1 MPLQAPNLD
10 DRRFADILA
19 EATTLIPR
27 YAPEWTNHNESDPGI
42 AMLQLFAWMTE
53 MTLYRLNRV
62 PERNYIKFLQLL
74 GIELKP
80 AQPATAVLTFT
91 LTRDDL
97 DSVIVPKGTQV
108 AGGSDDDGPIL
119 FETDE
124 ALVAL
129 GAKLT
134 AVQTHD
140 SFSYSVV
147 TNQNAAAGQFYY
159 PFGVYAREG
168 SALLLGFDSPVA
180 FTNQQVNLTVRVHDP
195 AKTDSHTCALDLGVL
210 PPPATLAWE
219 FWNGK
224 EWRALSLDKD
234 DTQAFTVSGHV
245 YFKGPGKDIK
255 KAAIGDVP
263 ASLYWLRCRLVKNYY
278 EASPQLEMILTNTVA
293 ATQAI
298 TITDEVLGGSNGRP
312 AQTFTLAAAPLVPLA
327 RSETIKGADD
337 LLVTITSLKL
347 EIDEGSGFK
356 AWQQVD
362 DFFASGPDAPHFTLK
377 PTTGEVA
384 FGDGL
389 NGRIPTANPANPN
402 GNIVARLY
410 RSGGGARGNVGAEAI
425 ADIQNYVQYVDSVTN
440 LFPAGG
446 GSNEESVDA
455 AKQRAPYEIKSRDRA
470 VTTEDFE
477 FFAMQTPGVRVRRAK
492 AQPLVHPQF
501 PGVTIPGVV
510 TVIVVPE
517 SDDARPMPSPRTVTA
532 VCQCLNQHRL
542 LTTEVY
548 VVPPVY
554 RKVAIEAQIIARPQS
569 DLAEVK
575 QAVENALTT
584 FFHPLRG
591 GDDGLGW
598 EFGRTIFY
606 SEVYRIILQV
616 SGVDRID
623 NNQLV
628 IWLDDEAQPFCRDVP
643 LDPGDLLYSVAH
655 DVTAAYAR

>member
-1 MPLQAPNLD
+1 
-10 DRRFADILA
+10 
-19 EATTLIPR
+19 
-27 YAPEWTNHNESDPGI
+27 APEWTNHNESDPGI
-42 AMLQLFAWMTE
+42 AMLQLFAWMTDL
-53 MTLYRLNRV
+53 TLYRLNRV

-80 AQPATAVLTFT
+80 AQPATADLTFT
-91 LTRDDL
+91 LSRDDL

-147 TNQNAAAGQFYY
+147 TNQNAAAGQHYY

-180 FTNQQVNLTVRVHDP
+180 FTNQQVNLAVRVHDA
-195 AKTDSHTCALDLGVL
+195 AKTDSHNCDLDTAVL

-219 FWNGK
+219 YWNGK
-224 EWRALSLDKD
+224 EWRPLSLDKD
-234 DTQAFTVSGHV
+234 ETQAFTVNGHV
-245 YFKGPGKDIK
+245 YFKGPGKEIK
-255 KAAIGDVP
+255 KAAVGDVP
-263 ASLYWLRCRLVKNYY
+263 TSLYWLRCRLLKNYY
-278 EASPQLEMILTNTVA
+278 ETSPQLEMVLTNTVT

-298 TITDEVLGGSNGRP
+298 TLTDEVLGGSNGRP
-312 AQTFTLAAAPLVPLA
+312 AQTFTLATTPLVPLA
-327 RSETIKGADD
+327 RSETVTGADGRS
-337 LLVTITSLKL
+337 VTVSTLKL
-347 EIDEGSGFK
+347 EVDEGSGFQT
-356 AWQQVD
+356 WQQVD
-362 DFFASGPDAPHFTLK
+362 DFFASGPDDPHFTLQ
-377 PTTGEVA
+377 PTTGAVT

-410 RSGGGARGNVGAEAI
+410 RSGGGTRGNVGADAI
-425 ADIQNYVQYVDSVTN
+425 ADIQNFVQYVDSVTN
-440 LFPAGG
+440 LFPAAG
-446 GSNEESVDA
+446 GSDEESVDA

-470 VTTEDFE
+470 VTSEDFE
-477 FFAMQTPGVRVRRAK
+477 FFAIQTPGVRVRRAK
-492 AQPLVHPQF
+492 VQPLVHPQF

-517 SDDARPMPSPRTVTA
+517 SDDPRPMPSPRTVTA

-554 RKVAIEAQIIARPQS
+554 RKVKIEAQLIARPQA

-575 QAVENALTT
+575 QAVESALTT
-584 FFHPLRG
+584 LFHPLRG

-643 LDPGDLLYSVAH
+643 LDPGDLLYSDAH
-655 DVTAAYAR
+655 DITVAYAR